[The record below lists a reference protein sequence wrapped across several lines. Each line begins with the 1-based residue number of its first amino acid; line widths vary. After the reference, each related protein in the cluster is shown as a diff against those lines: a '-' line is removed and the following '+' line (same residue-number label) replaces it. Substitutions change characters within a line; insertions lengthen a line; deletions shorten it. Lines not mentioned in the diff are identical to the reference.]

1 MYARIF
7 YGANRMKDAEAG
19 LLRIMEQDIKNKQ
32 YEIKAQ
38 KAVIELYRGRIQDLK
53 KEIIECR
60 DRTGQTRKRIEARYK
75 IAKKADKKK

>member
-19 LLRIMEQDIKNKQ
+19 LLRKMEQDIKNKQ

-38 KAVIELYRGRIQDLK
+38 
-53 KEIIECR
+53 
-60 DRTGQTRKRIEARYK
+60 RTNPRLEKGDNRM
-75 IAKKADKKK
+75 